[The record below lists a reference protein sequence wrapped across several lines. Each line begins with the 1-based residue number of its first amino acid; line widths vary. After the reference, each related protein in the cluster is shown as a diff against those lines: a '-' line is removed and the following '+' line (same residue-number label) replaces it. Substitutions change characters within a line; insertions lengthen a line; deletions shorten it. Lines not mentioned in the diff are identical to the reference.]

1 MLNKTMLNK
10 TAFKPL
16 LVAAL
21 VLGSV
26 AVQAHRAW
34 ILPQETVLS
43 SEGRWVSFDAAVS
56 NDIFLANYNPGRFN
70 DVKVQQPD
78 GSETSVQN
86 LHTGKYRTNFD
97 VELKQEGTYRIGV
110 ASSGL
115 RALWEEDGKRRMY
128 PGRGEQYSAAGFKKA
143 VPENADK
150 LVVSQ
155 ASRRLETFVTLGAPS
170 EKTLQPT
177 GEGLELVPVT
187 HPNDLYAGEAAEF
200 RFVMDGE
207 PVQGVEVTLIREGTR
222 YRNSQEE
229 ITVTSDKN
237 GLVSV
242 NWNGAGRYFLEAEY
256 KDNKAKKPATE
267 RSGTYVAVL
276 EVLPD

>member
-1 MLNKTMLNK
+1 NMLNKTMLNK

-43 SEGRWVSFDAAVS
+43 GEGRWVSFDAAVS
-56 NDIFLANYNPGRFN
+56 NDVFLANYNPGRFN

-78 GSETSVQN
+78 GSESGVQ
-86 LHTGKYRTNFD
+86 HRATGKFPTNVD
-97 VELKQEGTYRIGV
+97 VEAKREGTYRTGV
-110 ASSGL
+110 ASRRRRG
-115 RALWEEDGKRRMY
+115 LWEEEGTGRMD
-128 PGRGEQYSAAGFKKA
+128 PGRGEQDSAAGLKKA
-143 VPENADK
+143 VPENAEK

-155 ASRRLETFVTLGAPS
+155 ASRRMETFVTLGAPS
-170 EKTLQPT
+170 EKNLQPT

-222 YRNSQEE
+222 
-229 ITVTSDKN
+229 
-237 GLVSV
+237 
-242 NWNGAGRYFLEAEY
+242 
-256 KDNKAKKPATE
+256 
-267 RSGTYVAVL
+267 
-276 EVLPD
+276 

>member
-43 SEGRWVSFDAAVS
+43 GEGRWVSFDAAVS
-56 NDIFLANYNPGRFN
+56 NDVFLANYNPGRFS

-78 GSETSVQN
+78 GSEAGIQN
-86 LHTGKYRTNFD
+86 LHTWKYCTKFVD
-97 VELKQEGTYRIGV
+97 ELNKEGTYRIFT

-115 RALWEEDGKRRMY
+115 NAMWEEDGKHCIY
-128 PGRGEQYSAAGFKKA
+128 PGRGEQYSTEGFKKA
-143 VPENADK
+143 VPENAEK

-155 ASRRLETFVTLGAPS
+155 ASRRMETFVTLGAPS
-170 EKTLQPT
+170 DKTLQPT
-177 GEGLELVPVT
+177 GQGLELVPVT

-207 PVQGVEVTLIREGTR
+207 PVQ
-222 YRNSQEE
+222 
-229 ITVTSDKN
+229 
-237 GLVSV
+237 
-242 NWNGAGRYFLEAEY
+242 
-256 KDNKAKKPATE
+256 
-267 RSGTYVAVL
+267 
-276 EVLPD
+276 